1 MTLRST
7 ESDIHLNSIKY
18 IELIMATKDDQSD
31 LKGDN
36 LEMSTIDVRDSKPT
50 EKGIEWQIEQK
61 RSMFR
66 AAMTSWRRQA
76 VKIENLLSATQ
87 DISLIKHQR
96 KALEENMI
104 EVSSSYEQLND
115 RYRSAEC
122 EYSKYEGVE
131 NDHYLIVRKIAC
143 EYVPGQ
149 RPQNTWIYSPITS
162 GNVNAGEPP
171 NRVDYVSQQ
180 QICELTRS
188 FAEQVSL
195 SRLPVPEP
203 TIFNGDPL
211 KFPGWSSFDTL
222 IDQKGIPSNERIH
235 YLKRYLTGAALE
247 AIEGY
252 FLLSTDDAYVEAR
265 MLLEQ
270 RYGDPFV
277 IANAF
282 RDKLEEWP
290 KIPPKDGL
298 ALRKF

>member
-1 MTLRST
+1 M
-7 ESDIHLNSIKY
+7 
-18 IELIMATKDDQSD
+18 
-31 LKGDN
+31 
-36 LEMSTIDVRDSKPT
+36 
-50 EKGIEWQIEQK
+50 
-61 RSMFR
+61 
-66 AAMTSWRRQA
+66 
-76 VKIENLLSATQ
+76 
-87 DISLIKHQR
+87 
-96 KALEENMI
+96 
-104 EVSSSYEQLND
+104 
-115 RYRSAEC
+115 
-122 EYSKYEGVE
+122 
-131 NDHYLIVRKIAC
+131 
-143 EYVPGQ
+143 
-149 RPQNTWIYSPITS
+149 
-162 GNVNAGEPP
+162 
-171 NRVDYVSQQ
+171 VDYGQNVSQQ

-195 SRLPVPEP
+195 SRLPVLEP
-203 TIFNGDPL
+203 TIFNEDPL
-211 KFPGWSSFDTL
+211 KFPGWKSSFDTL

-282 RDKLEEWP
+282 HDKLEEWP